1 MNNIKLNIYLLFS
14 KTLLFLMSNI
24 KLDGVPKKIK
34 WKIHTL
40 YTVFQGLKALLINI
54 YKIQPSVFNFLLIYI
69 SFSIVSADII
79 FHNFYKLHLTLIES
93 RFFITNFPFLTD
105 SIKHPPP
112 PHPPPMLNRQNPS
125 VMKVF
130 CQCSLII
137 ICVFISTIHL
147 QNSTQ
152 ITNTDNTNKYIWE
165 IASQIKTKSFT
176 FILIMYVLVVGK
188 ALTEHAT

>member
-1 MNNIKLNIYLLFS
+1 MNNIKLNICLLFS

-79 FHNFYKLHLTLIES
+79 FHNFYKLHLILIEN
-93 RFFITNFPFLTD
+93 RFFVTNFPFLTD
-105 SIKHPPP
+105 SIKCPPP
-112 PHPPPMLNRQNPS
+112 SPMLNRQIQLWWKFFVNAP
-125 VMKVF
+125 
-130 CQCSLII
+130 L
-137 ICVFISTIHL
+137 
-147 QNSTQ
+147 
-152 ITNTDNTNKYIWE
+152 
-165 IASQIKTKSFT
+165 
-176 FILIMYVLVVGK
+176 
-188 ALTEHAT
+188 

>member
-79 FHNFYKLHLTLIES
+79 FHNFYKLYLTLIEN

-105 SIKHPPP
+105 LIKRPPL
-112 PHPPPMLNRQNPS
+112 PMLNRQNPS